1 MNDQKAKTLPVTAF
15 DPVAPETQASQSPVS
30 SNKPNLFF
38 MGMLGVAIVA
48 LIGVFFALPNWV
60 ENAEPTAAVL
70 ATEPASKPLS
80 NEVQASSA
88 PTPSERSPFSEAQ
101 LARERRAAQEVL
113 QIVLEAQENLQT
125 LGVELWAASKYESAV
140 QEALSGDAAYRER
153 NFVTATGIYQ
163 SVADQLLAIEQQ
175 LPGAIS
181 QRLETLIAAIEEGD
195 AIAATTLAS
204 ELELMAPDRADVAS
218 ALDRAKHISAI
229 NALVTEADQYTESGD
244 PKAALESLQ
253 QASDLDPEHQRV
265 AGLLQNA
272 KQAVNDFDF
281 AQAMSQGFD
290 ALEQS
295 SFKNARNAF
304 TRAAK
309 LKPGS
314 QSPALAL
321 RELDMAETIA
331 TLNRLKTEGEEAET
345 AEDWQTA
352 LTAYQAAVA
361 IDESIL
367 FASTGIAR
375 VKPIAAAQEALTQIV
390 ENSSRLIDPNVLA
403 AAQVSLREARAIA
416 DAGPKF
422 AMLLKDAEGIVALAS
437 TPQAVTLTSDG
448 LTEVVIMRVSKL
460 PAFNETTVM
469 LRPGQYQAMGSRD
482 GFVDVLVPFKVVAGE
497 SVTVDV
503 RCLQAIGV

>member
-15 DPVAPETQASQSPVS
+15 DPVAPEAQARQSPVS

-60 ENAEPTAAVL
+60 ENAEPTAAVV
-70 ATEPASKPLS
+70 ATKPASKPLS

-125 LGVELWAASKYESAV
+125 LGVELWAASKYETAV

-153 NFVTATGIYQ
+153 DFVTATEIYR
-163 SVADQLLAIEQQ
+163 SVADQLMAIEQL
-175 LPGAIS
+175 LPDEIS
-181 QRLETLIAAIEEGD
+181 QRLEALIAAIEEGD
-195 AIAATTLAS
+195 EIAAAALAS

-218 ALDRAKHISAI
+218 ALDRATHISAI
-229 NALVTEADQYTESGD
+229 NALMAEADQHTESAD
-244 PKAALESLQ
+244 PKAALQSLQ

-272 KQAVNDFDF
+272 KQTVNDFDF
-281 AQAMSQGFD
+281 AKAMSQGFD
-290 ALEQS
+290 ALEQA
-295 SFKNARNAF
+295 SFENARNAF
-304 TRAAK
+304 RRAAK

-321 RELDMAETIA
+321 RELDTAETIA
-331 TLNRLKTEGEEAET
+331 TLNRLKTEGEQAET

-361 IDESIL
+361 IDENIL
-367 FASTGIAR
+367 FASTAIAR
-375 VKPIAAAQEALTQIV
+375 VEPIAAAQEALTKIV

-403 AAQVSLREARAIA
+403 AAQASLDEARAIA

-422 AMLLKDAEGIVALAS
+422 AVLLRDAEEIVALAS
-437 TPQAVTLTSDG
+437 TPQAVLLTSDG

-460 PAFNETTVM
+460 PAFSETTVM